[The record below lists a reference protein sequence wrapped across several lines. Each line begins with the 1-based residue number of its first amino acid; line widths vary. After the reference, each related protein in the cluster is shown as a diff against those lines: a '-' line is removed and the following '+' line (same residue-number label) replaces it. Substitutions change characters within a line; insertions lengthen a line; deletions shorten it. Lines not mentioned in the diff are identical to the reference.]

1 MNVHFLRLGLALI
14 VAAARAV
21 AQAPELLW
29 ETGGFAAPES
39 IVFDAA
45 RDQYYVSNMGSFGQG
60 ATPGDGFISRV
71 SARGEILE
79 LRWVDGL
86 DSPKGLALA
95 NGRLYA
101 GDDRH
106 MLEINPANG
115 AILARHQP
123 EDGPG
128 AFNDCTADAEGTV
141 YVFSNRLGRVFRLRA
156 GTFEPWFVVDRTQ
169 TGGLNGLK
177 AMPDRLI
184 LGGWSLRGADG
195 KDQPGHLSYVTFAE
209 PHTLGRLGNEPLGS
223 IDGIEPDGRGG
234 YTVTDWTTGNVLQVS
249 AEGKPTILFTLSRG
263 AADHTYLPESGL
275 LLIPHVFDH
284 KVRAYRWV
292 PAAVK

>member
-1 MNVHFLRLGLALI
+1 MSVRLLPLGLTLI
-14 VAAARAV
+14 LAVVRAV
-21 AQAPELLW
+21 AQVPELLW
-29 ETGGFAAPES
+29 ETGGFSAPES

-45 RDQYYVSNMGSFGQG
+45 RDQYYVSNMGSFGSG
-60 ATPGDGFISRV
+60 AKPGDGFISRV

-101 GDDRH
+101 GDDQH
-106 MLEINPANG
+106 LLEINPATG
-115 AILARHQP
+115 AILARYQP
-123 EDGPG
+123 DDGPG
-128 AFNDCTADAEGTV
+128 AFNDCTADAAGMV
-141 YVFSNRLGRVFRLRA
+141 YVFSNRLGRVFRLRE
-156 GTFEPWFVVDRTQ
+156 GKFEPWFVVDRTK

-177 AMPDRLI
+177 AVHDRLL

-195 KDQPGHLSYVTFAE
+195 KEQPGHLSFVTFAE
-209 PHTLGRLGNEPLGS
+209 PHTLGRLGNEPLGA
-223 IDGIEPDGRGG
+223 IDGIEPDGRGS
-234 YTVTDWTTGNVLQVS
+234 YTVTDWTTGNVLHVTS
-249 AEGKPTILFTLSRG
+249 DGKPTVLFTLSRG
-263 AADHTYLPESGL
+263 AADHTYRPDAGL

-292 PAAVK
+292 PAEK